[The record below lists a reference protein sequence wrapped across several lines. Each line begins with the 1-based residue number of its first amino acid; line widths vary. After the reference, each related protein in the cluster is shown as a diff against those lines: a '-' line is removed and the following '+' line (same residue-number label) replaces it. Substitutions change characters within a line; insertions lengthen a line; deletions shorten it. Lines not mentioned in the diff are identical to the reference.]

1 MKCEM
6 WDQKLKVFFRM
17 CTCGVEAPPIDSM
30 VDEDGKCEYCA
41 DDASNSTRLIKF
53 YCFYFQNL

>member
-1 MKCEM
+1 MRSKA
-6 WDQKLKVFFRM
+6 KFFRM

-41 DDASNSTRLIKF
+41 DDASNSTRLLSNFTVSTFKI
-53 YCFYFQNL
+53 YNLLDL